1 MTKKKEKP
9 EAEIHEFKV
18 VPPDENDFERNVKGN
33 IIVSQRNV
41 AVALRLMGV
50 SVSHDI
56 FSDCGFVEGLD
67 GFSAL
72 NDGAINRL
80 RFAMEQK
87 YKFAVGKDYIFDAIG
102 DLARLNRFHPVLDFL
117 AAQALVWDGTKR
129 LDKWLVSYC
138 GADDTPYVRTVGAKT
153 LIAAV
158 KRIRHPGCKFDEML
172 VLIGPQG
179 IGKSTAIKLLAV
191 RDEWYSDGIPL
202 GSDEKK
208 LMEQAAG
215 RWIVEAPEMRGLG
228 KTGLDPMKAMLSR
241 ATDSSRLAFGRIRT
255 DMRRHFIIIGTTNND
270 RFLNDYTGNRRYW
283 PAGVGALKLDD
294 LARDVNQLWAEA
306 AVREAEGESINLPEE
321 LWPEATAEQERRRV
335 IDAWE
340 DEIVTTLGDRQGKIT
355 KTDVREIVKRFG
367 YRGTNDDDKKLTHIM
382 MDQGWRDN
390 RLRFEGERRPCWSRG
405 SEEKAFKTVL
415 QWRDGKLTARIE
427 EENQP
432 L

>member
-41 AVALRLMGV
+41 AVALKLMGV

-158 KRIRHPGCKFDEML
+158 KRIR
-172 VLIGPQG
+172 Q
-179 IGKSTAIKLLAV
+179 
-191 RDEWYSDGIPL
+191 
-202 GSDEKK
+202 
-208 LMEQAAG
+208 
-215 RWIVEAPEMRGLG
+215 
-228 KTGLDPMKAMLSR
+228 
-241 ATDSSRLAFGRIRT
+241 
-255 DMRRHFIIIGTTNND
+255 
-270 RFLNDYTGNRRYW
+270 
-283 PAGVGALKLDD
+283 
-294 LARDVNQLWAEA
+294 
-306 AVREAEGESINLPEE
+306 
-321 LWPEATAEQERRRV
+321 
-335 IDAWE
+335 
-340 DEIVTTLGDRQGKIT
+340 
-355 KTDVREIVKRFG
+355 
-367 YRGTNDDDKKLTHIM
+367 
-382 MDQGWRDN
+382 
-390 RLRFEGERRPCWSRG
+390 
-405 SEEKAFKTVL
+405 TVL
-415 QWRDGKLTARIE
+415 QGRDGKLTARIE